1 MSVLIVDDDV
11 NLQVLL
17 TTFLEDAGYTV
28 HTAATGAD
36 ALRHVRQAAEL
47 PDVLLLDIAMPVM
60 TGWGFLREQHHDPR
74 LAAIPVILMTALGWF
89 DHEDTPPAVV
99 AALPKPLDLAEL
111 EALLAVFVQPPL
123 QMRAIG
129 A

>member
-99 AALPKPLDLAEL
+99 AALPKPLDLTEL
-111 EALLAVFVQPPL
+111 EALLAVFARPSL